1 MARHWRSLEYYLEC
15 FGWHVGQRYKHR
27 DQGHQELAVKVL
39 VLWDCLKSA
48 SQLHLHGA
56 RLKQK
61 ITQEAL
67 AKKAGVDRKTI
78 NRIENGWF
86 SPSMDT
92 FFRVCGA
99 LGVKPVD
106 VLKQANKVK
115 K

>member
-1 MARHWRSLEYYLEC
+1 MR
-15 FGWHVGQRYKHR
+15 K
-27 DQGHQELAVKVL
+27 KVNKESERFAL
-39 VLWDCLKSA
+39 DVMSN
-48 SQLHLHGA
+48 LHGT

-67 AKKAGVDRKTI
+67 AKKAGVDRKTV

-92 FFRVCGA
+92 FFRICGA

>member
-1 MARHWRSLEYYLEC
+1 MTKKTNKESERFALGVMSN
-15 FGWHVGQRYKHR
+15 
-27 DQGHQELAVKVL
+27 
-39 VLWDCLKSA
+39 
-48 SQLHLHGA
+48 LHGA

-61 ITQEAL
+61 ITQDAL